1 MTEKKIDNQPL
12 TEGLDA
18 NTVQPANI
26 DSAENRKA
34 KIISSLLNDE
44 EGETELRN
52 YRWKDLLIIDGQWV
66 RRQIVLILLIVGGI
80 IFYITNRYQAQKD
93 IIELVQLQNEL
104 KDMKFRVLTRSSEL
118 TLKTRQSELEH
129 QLKNLGDST
138 LLPTNEAPF
147 IIKKND

>member
-1 MTEKKIDNQPL
+1 MNDDMQSPKEELCTNSDHIEEK
-12 TEGLDA
+12 
-18 NTVQPANI
+18 
-26 DSAENRKA
+26 DSAESRKA
-34 KIISSLLNDE
+34 KIISSLLNEE
-44 EGETELRN
+44 EGETDLRN

>member
-18 NTVQPANI
+18 KTAQSANI

-52 YRWKDLLIIDGQWV
+52 YRWKDLLIIDGQWA
-66 RRQIVLILLIVGGI
+66 RRQ
-80 IFYITNRYQAQKD
+80 
-93 IIELVQLQNEL
+93 
-104 KDMKFRVLTRSSEL
+104 
-118 TLKTRQSELEH
+118 
-129 QLKNLGDST
+129 
-138 LLPTNEAPF
+138 
-147 IIKKND
+147 

>member
-1 MTEKKIDNQPL
+1 MTEEKIDNQPL
-12 TEGLDA
+12 TEDLDA
-18 NTVQPANI
+18 NTVQPANT

-118 TLKTRQSELEH
+118 TLKT
-129 QLKNLGDST
+129 
-138 LLPTNEAPF
+138 
-147 IIKKND
+147 

>member
-1 MTEKKIDNQPL
+1 MTEEKIDNQPL

-18 NTVQPANI
+18 NTAQPANT

-44 EGETELRN
+44 EGEAELRN